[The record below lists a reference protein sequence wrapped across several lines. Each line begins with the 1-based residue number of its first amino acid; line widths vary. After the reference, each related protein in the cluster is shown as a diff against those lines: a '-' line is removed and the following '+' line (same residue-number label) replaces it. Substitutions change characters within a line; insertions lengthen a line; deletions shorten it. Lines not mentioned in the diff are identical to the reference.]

1 MDKIIFTVLIFVI
14 AMTIVSVATVV
25 LNIIFKW
32 QDKEIRT
39 RNGGW
44 ILLANLR
51 NTDCSIKEADAY
63 MRLTNSIGNMLNTG
77 VKNDWKSSRQKKL
90 WYYLGKY
97 NRKRDW
103 ALCKK
108 VLESRKAYPL
118 CKGSSM
124 GKILLIK

>member
-25 LNIIFKW
+25 LNIIFKC
-32 QDKEIRT
+32 QDKAIRT
-39 RNGGW
+39 RNGGG

-77 VKNDWKSSRQKKL
+77 VKND
-90 WYYLGKY
+90 
-97 NRKRDW
+97 
-103 ALCKK
+103 
-108 VLESRKAYPL
+108 
-118 CKGSSM
+118 
-124 GKILLIK
+124 